1 MGVSE
6 TMLWWRHAARLA
18 AVPVVTMFALQ
29 MGAVLGGAVITET
42 VFDWPGLGRLTIE
55 AIQQRNYPL
64 VQGCV
69 LVIALIYVAAN
80 LLADILGMILDP
92 RQRRA

>member
-1 MGVSE
+1 
-6 TMLWWRHAARLA
+6 
-18 AVPVVTMFALQ
+18 VTMFALQ

-80 LLADILGMILDP
+80 LVADILGMVLDP

>member
-1 MGVSE
+1 
-6 TMLWWRHAARLA
+6 
-18 AVPVVTMFALQ
+18 MFALQ

-80 LLADILGMILDP
+80 LFADILGMILDP
-92 RQRRA
+92 RQRHA